1 MLPTNDKKINKD
13 ILNTNLPFKPIFL
26 QQNTEIKVMVT
37 KKNRTSII
45 YKSTKTTK
53 HDDTAPNSA
62 DESSLLLETLIFE
75 NIAAK

>member
-26 QQNTEIKVMVT
+26 QQNIEIKVMVT

-45 YKSTKTTK
+45 YKSTKTAR

-62 DESSLLLETLIFE
+62 DKSNLLLETLIFE